1 MCVLE
6 LPVRLVQVPRMPTL
20 RLITQPLPR
29 VDLLAVGVPV
39 AALGLLHLVGV
50 HFPPPVLVR
59 FHLLATGFR
68 AFPPVNLTP
77 ANNITG

>member
-1 MCVLE
+1 
-6 LPVRLVQVPRMPTL
+6 
-20 RLITQPLPR
+20 
-29 VDLLAVGVPV
+29 
-39 AALGLLHLVGV
+39 V